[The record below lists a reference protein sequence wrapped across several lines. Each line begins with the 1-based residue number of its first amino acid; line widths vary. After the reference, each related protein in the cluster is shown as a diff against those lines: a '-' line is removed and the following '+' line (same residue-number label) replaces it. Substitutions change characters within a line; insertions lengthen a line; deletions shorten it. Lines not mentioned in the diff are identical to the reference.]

1 MKTLSLFGMALFFL
15 TACNQPKLEKE
26 QAATVIRTGKEY
38 PKVYEYEV
46 NVTDPASAK
55 KLLDAGLENA
65 GLVTIDRTQK
75 LKNVGQPIVHFTDK
89 AKPYL
94 LRKDTKYDNVQVVKV
109 ADMDLEEISGI
120 QMQDDNKSATVEY
133 TVIYKNLTPFAE
145 LVQRD
150 LSKPE
155 IKRANLSLFDSGWKL
170 DRAR

>member
-1 MKTLSLFGMALFFL
+1 MKKLSLFGMAIFFL

-65 GLVTIDRTQK
+65 GLVTINRTQK
-75 LKNVGQPIVHFTDK
+75 LKNVGQPVVHFTDK

-94 LRKDTKYDNVQVVKV
+94 LHKDAKYDNVQVVKV

>member
-1 MKTLSLFGMALFFL
+1 MKTLSLFGMAIFFL

-55 KLLDAGLENA
+55 KLLNAGLENA
-65 GLVTIDRTQK
+65 GLVAIDRTQK

-94 LRKDTKYDNVQVVKV
+94 LRKDAKYDNVQVVKV

-120 QMQDDNKSATVEY
+120 QMEDDSKSATVEY
-133 TVIYKNLTPFAE
+133 TVIYKKLTPFAK
-145 LVQRD
+145 LIQRD

-155 IKRANLSLFDSGWKL
+155 TKRASLSLFDSGWKL
-170 DRAR
+170 NKLK